1 MKIVDKLLQTGQWND
16 VAKHQYGSAGVGD
29 RNPPKPETRNRKPE
43 TGNPK
48 PETRNRNPSRGRTVI
63 RSYGHTIVSQ
73 NDARPACRI

>member
-43 TGNPK
+43 TGN
-48 PETRNRNPSRGRTVI
+48 RNPSRGRTVI